1 MHLATLQ
8 AAGKHPTTRTSVLL
22 VDFVADL
29 TQMDG
34 WILRAIVAVRL
45 CHGQQSTSKNRVTAA
60 DPLLLNSGGWMK
72 TFKPD
77 PERPGLTAEP
87 FVAGIDPGLRSWL
100 VARKEAR
107 DAKSLGTAV
116 FYPVCS
122 SRYKLNRYWR
132 DDFLSGVDQDPIG
145 VSASDRGMVA
155 DGDGKI
161 TGIDVLSGSIACVSL
176 NDFKQMIV
184 SQLASDEE
192 ILLTALEKRNV
203 IFLQLAIQADVEVNE
218 RTGPLHRTA
227 LHLVCLSGDL
237 DKTRVLLG
245 CEGVDVN
252 AVDSRGSTP
261 LHLSIQR
268 PSVFHPLDIV
278 ALLINHGGCKINVQ
292 DEHGH
297 TPLHLASMLGCR
309 DIIELL
315 MSVGKRD
322 IGKGGRGSRC
332 NVNVLDRRGLLPFD
346 HASNVSDSTY
356 HHAINDSSSEA
367 MNSDRCNSSMTILGC
382 HIGRLIKLCSASL
395 WSGTLAA
402 TNRTACGRTW
412 LQGAS

>member
-1 MHLATLQ
+1 
-8 AAGKHPTTRTSVLL
+8 
-22 VDFVADL
+22 
-29 TQMDG
+29 
-34 WILRAIVAVRL
+34 
-45 CHGQQSTSKNRVTAA
+45 
-60 DPLLLNSGGWMK
+60 MK

-87 FVAGIDPGLRSWL
+87 FVAGVDPGLRSWL
-100 VARKEAR
+100 IARKEAR
-107 DAKSLGTAV
+107 DTKNLGTAV

-132 DDFLSGVDQDPIG
+132 DGFLSGVDQDPIG
-145 VSASDRGMVA
+145 VSVRDRGMVA
-155 DGDGKI
+155 DEEGKI
-161 TGIDVLSGSIACVSL
+161 ASNDVMSGSIARVSL
-176 NDFKQMIV
+176 NDFQHMIV

-203 IFLQLAIQADVEVNE
+203 IFLELAIQADVGVNE
-218 RTGPLHRTA
+218 RTGPLRRTA

-245 CEGVDVN
+245 SEGVDVN

-268 PSVFHPLDIV
+268 PSVFHPLEIV
-278 ALLINHGGCKINVQ
+278 SLIINHKGCKLNVQ
-292 DEHGH
+292 DEHGR

-332 NVNVLDRRGLLPFD
+332 SVNVLDREGLLPFD
-346 HASNVSDSTY
+346 HTSNVSDSA
-356 HHAINDSSSEA
+356 HRHAIDDSSSDV
-367 MNSDRCNSSMTILGC
+367 MNSGRCNSSMTISGC
-382 HIGRLIKLCSASL
+382 HIGRLTRLRSASS
-395 WSGTLAA
+395 WSGTRAA
-402 TNRTACGRTW
+402 TNRTACGRMW
-412 LQGAS
+412 LQGAL